1 MKDRATILVSIGE
14 IAVAVKEYPNEFLQ
28 YVKPV
33 MIEVTLV
40 LSQAARSN
48 KEHTTLQTVTSSVS
62 TKVSF
67 KYSNFKHL
75 TIIREKAIRKTCKRG
90 EA

>member
-14 IAVAVKEYPNEFLQ
+14 IAVAVKEYPNDFLQ

-40 LSQAARSN
+40 LSQAAKAN
-48 KEHTTLQTVTSSVS
+48 KEHTTTLQTVTSSVS
-62 TKVSF
+62 TKV
-67 KYSNFKHL
+67 
-75 TIIREKAIRKTCKRG
+75 IIMKNSIIEFT
-90 EA
+90 